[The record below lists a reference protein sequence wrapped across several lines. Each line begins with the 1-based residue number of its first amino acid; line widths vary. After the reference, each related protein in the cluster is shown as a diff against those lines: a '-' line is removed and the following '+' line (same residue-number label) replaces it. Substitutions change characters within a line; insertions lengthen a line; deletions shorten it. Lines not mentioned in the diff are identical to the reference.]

1 MSMMEIVLSPLFAV
15 MPYLPSWLMYRRH
28 GSGPTRMTL
37 TTLSSRVSIT
47 PTTPRSPSAA
57 YRKRPSGVGV
67 ALKMPLI
74 SVRYFAGSSFAT
86 PGTASIWIFL
96 ISSCRVTSTTP
107 TQCAP

>member
-1 MSMMEIVLSPLFAV
+1 M
-15 MPYLPSWLMYRRH
+15 
-28 GSGPTRMTL
+28 
-37 TTLSSRVSIT
+37 TLSSRVSIT

-74 SVRYFAGSSFAT
+74 SVRYLDGSSARRPERVST
-86 PGTASIWIFL
+86 WIFL
-96 ISSCRVTSTTP
+96 ISSWRVTSTTP